1 MPYTNPDSLLS
12 EIDELEEAIQQFLD
26 GKLDPGI
33 LKARRVPFGV
43 YEQRVPGTYM
53 CRIRCTGGT
62 VTPDQFAA
70 LADLAEVHGSA
81 FLHLTTRQD
90 IQIHDIPIARIPTLL
105 RDLAAIGLSSR
116 GGGGNTVRN
125 ILGSPEAGHDP
136 DEAFD
141 VGPWI
146 DALTDRLI
154 REKDSWNLPRKFK
167 ISFAS
172 SDRDTSLAGFNDLGF
187 YPVLGSAGEPGFEV
201 WAAGGLGGKP
211 RTALLLR
218 RWIPAEQAHV
228 VATAIKRFFDANGNR
243 RNKRQARL
251 RFLRDRFTDE
261 GLLQRL
267 NQAIDEEIGRGFV
280 PLVPSTRSSTG
291 LASKEAARVSSEGF
305 ASWTASNVEIHPRTE
320 TALVRVPVLLGDLD
334 TVIARRLGQGLV
346 AFGGDVLRLGL
357 RQDLV
362 LVGVPAGR
370 LPELHALLAP
380 LGLAKPLGGVE
391 DVVACT
397 GADTCK
403 LGMCFPKGATRALRA
418 RAEEI
423 GLPEGGLAG
432 LRIHLSGCPNSCAQH
447 MVADLGFFGAA
458 RRQGDRMYPAYRV
471 VVGGVLGRGRSRLA
485 RDIGQVAAKHLPTFV
500 TEVVQAWRDSGSQE
514 FSSWVDGE
522 GEGRIRT
529 IAAPFETVPDWNQDT
544 NWYHDWGATEPF
556 SPTRGG
562 AECSAGLF
570 DLIDIDRQGG
580 QAATESLTASG
591 PTESVLKSL
600 VFHASRMLLVAKGI
614 EPSTPSGVF
623 DGFLLG
629 FVEEGL
635 VAREFRDLVQAAR
648 DGAPLLE
655 RRSEILDLAKAVET
669 LYQGMDDSLRFPAET
684 VASALAVRS
693 AEKEKDADLRGVACP
708 MNFVK
713 AKIAL
718 EDLPVGGVLRV
729 FLDDGEP
736 IRNVPDSLASQG
748 HEVLSRERE
757 ASGHWLL
764 RVRRA

>member
-12 EIDELEEAIQQFLD
+12 EIDELEEAIEQFLD
-26 GKLDPGI
+26 GRLDPGI

-62 VTPDQFAA
+62 VTPGQFAA
-70 LADLAEVHGSA
+70 LANLAEVHGSA

-90 IQIHDIPIARIPTLL
+90 IQIHDVPIARIPTLL

-187 YPVLGSAGEPGFEV
+187 YPLAGSNGEPGFEV
-201 WAAGGLGGKP
+201 WVAGGLGGKP

-218 RWIPAEQAHV
+218 AWIPAEQAHA

-261 GLLQRL
+261 GLLERL
-267 NQAIDEEIGRGFV
+267 NQAIDEEIARGYE
-280 PLVPSTRSSTG
+280 PLVPSPRISTT
-291 LASKEAARVSSEGF
+291 LDSQSPPRTPSEGY
-305 ASWTASNVEIHPRTE
+305 ASWYATNVEIHPRTE

-334 TVIARRLGQGLV
+334 TAIARRLGRGLG
-346 AFGGDVLRLGL
+346 AFGEHVLRLGL

-370 LPELHALLAP
+370 LPELHDLLAP
-380 LGLAKPLGGVE
+380 LRLAKPRGGVE

-403 LGMCFPKGATRALRA
+403 LGMCFPKGATRALLA
-418 RAEEI
+418 QAEKV
-423 GLPEGGLAG
+423 GLPDGGLGG

-471 VVGGVLGRGRSRLA
+471 VVGGKLGRGRSRLA
-485 RDIGQVAAKHLPTFV
+485 RDIGQVAAKHLPVFV
-500 TEVVQAWRDSGSQE
+500 TDVVQAWRDSGTPE
-514 FSSWVDGE
+514 FSAWVDGE
-522 GEGRIRT
+522 GEGLIRG
-529 IAAPFETVPDWNQDT
+529 IAAPFEAVPDWSEDT
-544 NWYHDWGATEPF
+544 SWYHDWGATQPF

-570 DLIDIDRQGG
+570 DLIEIDRQGV
-580 QAATESLTASG
+580 QTATEALTASG

-635 VAREFRDLVQAAR
+635 VPRDFRGLVEAAR
-648 DGAPLLE
+648 AGTTLLD
-655 RRSEILDLAKAVET
+655 RNAEILDLAKAVET
-669 LYQGMDDSLRFPAET
+669 LYQGMDDSLRFPADA

-693 AEKEKDADLRGVACP
+693 AETERDADLRGVPCP

-718 EDLPVGGVLRV
+718 EDLPVGGLLRV
-729 FLDDGEP
+729 LLDDGEP

-748 HEVLSRERE
+748 HEVLTREQD
-757 ASGHWLL
+757 AAGHWVL
-764 RVRRA
+764 RVRRG